1 VVGAGKGGGACARVS
16 CWRVEVVRCGGLV
29 AHQPSRIDDHDKH
42 SWFTQQD
49 QWRTDCFHHVD
60 SRYFFGILDFHVTA
74 LSHVVQANVTKKR
87 HSLHL
92 RKGQSLSYCTVMLW
106 MPIYALR
113 GLPGQNA
120 PASRNIPLALFH
132 SSRRIKAPLLEVHLH
147 AQPPHRAI
155 LRCGQYA
162 ETALWSQGNKALS
175 TRAPGNISCGHGL
188 SYWLR
193 PAL

>member
-1 VVGAGKGGGACARVS
+1 VS

-87 HSLHL
+87 QSLHL
-92 RKGQSLSYCTVMLW
+92 RKGQYPCHIVQCCYGCQYTPCAAALTRTHLPQGHATYSFPTQSALPALYDADKMLR
-106 MPIYALR
+106 PPSGVRAARLC
-113 GLPGQNA
+113 
-120 PASRNIPLALFH
+120 PLAPQATSLAATAFLTGSDQLFD
-132 SSRRIKAPLLEVHLH
+132 
-147 AQPPHRAI
+147 
-155 LRCGQYA
+155 
-162 ETALWSQGNKALS
+162 ALV
-175 TRAPGNISCGHGL
+175 
-188 SYWLR
+188 YWCTDTLPV
-193 PAL
+193 PAAARNWPV